1 MARVAD
7 QAVVPPAGGQGP
19 GGAGRAGKRLRG
31 AGGEPVPIPPQLLPY
46 GFSSS
51 AAQGLQAVLLDG
63 YCAGLPNAPDT
74 ALEPGEVRLYW
85 AGGAEILLGRDGAVT
100 INGQVF
106 PPKEEE

>member
-1 MARVAD
+1 MWLTRRLFPRQGAKV
-7 QAVVPPAGGQGP
+7 QVGLVEQENGFAVQGESRYRSP
-19 GGAGRAGKRLRG
+19 Q
-31 AGGEPVPIPPQLLPY
+31 QLLPY

-63 YCAGLPNAPDT
+63 YYAGLPNAPDS
-74 ALEPGEVRLYW
+74 ALEPGEVRLYS

>member
-1 MARVAD
+1 MWLTRRLFPRQGAKV
-7 QAVVPPAGGQGP
+7 QVGLVEQENGFAVQGESRYRSP
-19 GGAGRAGKRLRG
+19 Q
-31 AGGEPVPIPPQLLPY
+31 QLLPY

-74 ALEPGEVRLYW
+74 ALEPGEVRLYS
-85 AGGAEILLGRDGAVT
+85 AGGAEILLGRDGVVT